1 MTGYYVCFLSFFGY
15 RYLGDGG
22 TGCREILQDG
32 CVFSPFGGGAP
43 RGSPN
48 PKFAHP
54 LYGGYCILLTE
65 LFCILFKTSLI
76 PTLMFIILRD
86 YQPEGKTAGF
96 HIIIM
101 CLLCRLIDSE

>member
-1 MTGYYVCFLSFFGY
+1 MSEFTVPKLVFCVDYAWEEGSKDMV
-15 RYLGDGG
+15 
-22 TGCREILQDG
+22 ILI

-48 PKFAHP
+48 PKFGHP

-86 YQPEGKTAGF
+86 YQPEGKPAGF

-101 CLLCRLIDSE
+101 RLLCRLIDSE